1 MKSHNFK
8 GIYLKLN
15 VVNDRDILER
25 LSQVPNR
32 QGYIKECI
40 RADIFLDKFYLEA
53 GGKKNDT

>member
-1 MKSHNFK
+1 MKNRNFK
-8 GIYLKLN
+8 GVYLKLN
-15 VVNDRDILER
+15 VVNDKDILER
-25 LSQVPNR
+25 LDQVSNK

>member
-1 MKSHNFK
+1 MKNRNFK

-15 VVNDRDILER
+15 VINDRDIIER
-25 LSQVPNR
+25 LSQVPNK

>member
-1 MKSHNFK
+1 MKNRNFK
-8 GIYLKLN
+8 GVCLKLN

-25 LSQVPNR
+25 LSQVSNK

-53 GGKKNDT
+53 GGMKDDA